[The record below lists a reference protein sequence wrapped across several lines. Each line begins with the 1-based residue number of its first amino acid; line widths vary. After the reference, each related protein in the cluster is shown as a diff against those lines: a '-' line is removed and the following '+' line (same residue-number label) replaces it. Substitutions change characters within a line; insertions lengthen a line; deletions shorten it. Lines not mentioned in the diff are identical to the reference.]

1 MTLIFLKYLHI
12 VSVAASFALFFMRGL
27 WMMQSYPDSQEK
39 WVRVLPHGVDAV
51 LVLSAVA
58 TLATSPLSGW
68 PGDWLTVK
76 LALLIVYASLSLY
89 VFRGARAPATRILA
103 WLLALFVFLL
113 VTTIAVLRHPLGIF
127 SVL

>member
-12 VSVAASFALFFMRGL
+12 VSVAASFSLFFMRGL

-39 WVRVLPHGVDAV
+39 WVRLLPHGVDTV
-51 LVLSAVA
+51 LVLSAMA
-58 TLATSPLSGW
+58 MLAMSPLNGW

-76 LALLIVYASLSLY
+76 LALLVAYVSLSLY
-89 VFRGARAPATRILA
+89 VFRGARALAARILA

-113 VTTIAVLRHPLGIF
+113 VTTIAVLRNPLGIF

>member
-51 LVLSAVA
+51 LVLSAAA
-58 TLATSPLSGW
+58 TLATSPLIGW

-76 LALLIVYASLSLY
+76 LALLIVYVSLSLY
-89 VFRGARAPATRILA
+89 VFRGARALATRILA